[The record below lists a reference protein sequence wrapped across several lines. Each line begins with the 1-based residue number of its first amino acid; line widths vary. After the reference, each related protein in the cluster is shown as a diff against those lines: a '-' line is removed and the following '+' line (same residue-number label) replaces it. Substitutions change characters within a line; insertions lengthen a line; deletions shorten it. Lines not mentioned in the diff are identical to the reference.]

1 MFLLVIAVAGLIF
14 WLIAT
19 QEKIASLRWRVERL
33 EKRLEQQ
40 APSVKPAVNAP
51 AAPVMPA
58 SAPQA
63 APVPAPSSLAPEKAA
78 PAPAAPVLSAQ
89 PVQPA
94 SAPHAAAPQTCAAA
108 VAQAPK
114 PLPPASTQNAA
125 GNAPAATPFSPVK
138 LLSWVGGFAFLLA
151 AIFGVKYS
159 LDHGFLSP
167 TLRFIGLLLVG
178 AAAWISGLCIKK
190 EAYATTAHTL
200 TACGACVFWAAWFAG
215 YAFYHIMGMCCAFGF
230 MTLTALLAFAT
241 AVWKKTAYMGVLAQ
255 IAAFLVPLLMHKMLG
270 ELPFLLVYLG
280 IINTA
285 ALAAAYWHKW
295 KHQFILSAVLTG
307 IFMFGLGIAFS
318 SNYAYTNYASMLMAA
333 VFFFCALYA
342 AGGALLKSGSVLL
355 VAFICMAFNMLFV
368 SDNYTA
374 PWVWVVLANACF
386 VAVPFVR
393 KRDFLSNRLAWGV
406 AAVAGLWA
414 CVGLAFGLNLPNGL
428 VACIFAVAYAALT
441 AYAYTWKERE
451 EPAYSERLAWLAA
464 TAVIM
469 FSIALTQQFEK
480 AGLTTALALEGCA
493 LVWLQKWLRVPVL
506 SAFGK
511 WILTVATVRLVLN
524 PAVLEYRMPKS
535 IFNWF
540 LYIYPTCAATAFL
553 AAQGWPDKAQKIN
566 ISWLRALGGLI
577 LFALVNLEIAV
588 AYSSGSRISWNILGS
603 FAEATAYTVAWLLC
617 GGICLCV
624 ALRQKSVWLNRCGLV
639 LIGAAVCKLFL
650 YDVWQLPLGVR
661 VLILLGVSVVLIAL
675 SFMYQHFLANKKQ
688 QEK

>member
-14 WLIAT
+14 WLMAT

-40 APSVKPAVNAP
+40 APSVKPTVNAP

-58 SAPQA
+58 QS
-63 APVPAPSSLAPEKAA
+63 APSSLAPEKAA

-89 PVQPA
+89 SVPHTT
-94 SAPHAAAPQTCAAA
+94 APQAAAPQTGAAA

-114 PLPPASTQNAA
+114 PLPPAPKPNAA

-167 TLRFIGLLLVG
+167 TLRFVGLLLVG

-215 YAFYHIMGMCCAFGF
+215 YAFYHIMGMYCAFGF
-230 MTLTALLAFAT
+230 MTLTALLAFVT

-255 IAAFLVPLLMHKMLG
+255 IAAFLVPLLMHKTLG

-318 SNYAYTNYASMLMAA
+318 SNYASMLMAA

-355 VAFICMAFNMLFV
+355 VSFICMTFSMLFM
-368 SDNYTA
+368 SDDYTA
-374 PWVWVVLANACF
+374 PFVWAVLANACF

-393 KRDFLSNRLAWGV
+393 KRDFLSNRLVWGV
-406 AAVAGLWA
+406 AAVAGFWA
-414 CVGLAFGLNLPNGL
+414 FLVLAIGLSLSNGL
-428 VACIFAVAYAALT
+428 VAFIFAGVYAALA
-441 AYAYTWKERE
+441 AYAYSWEERE
-451 EPAYSERLAWLAA
+451 EPAYSERLAWLSA
-464 TAVIM
+464 TAVILL
-469 FSIALTQQFEK
+469 SIAITQQFEK

-588 AYSSGSRISWNILGS
+588 AYSSGNHISWNILGS

-661 VLILLGVSVVLIAL
+661 VLILLGVAVVLIAL
-675 SFMYQHFLANKKQ
+675 SFMYQHFWANKKQ
-688 QEK
+688 QD

>member
-40 APSVKPAVNAP
+40 APSVKPAPNAP

-58 SAPQA
+58 QPVQPASAPQ
-63 APVPAPSSLAPEKAA
+63 
-78 PAPAAPVLSAQ
+78 AAPVLSAQ

-94 SAPHAAAPQTCAAA
+94 SAPQAAAPQTCAAA
-108 VAQAPK
+108 VAQASK
-114 PLPPASTQNAA
+114 PLPPAPKPNAA

-167 TLRFIGLLLVG
+167 TLRFVGLLLVG

-215 YAFYHIMGMCCAFGF
+215 YAFYHIMGMYCAFGF

-255 IAAFLVPLLMHKMLG
+255 IAAFLVPLLMHKTLG

-318 SNYAYTNYASMLMAA
+318 SNYASMLMAA

-355 VAFICMAFNMLFV
+355 VSFICMTFSMLFM
-368 SDNYTA
+368 SDDYTA
-374 PWVWVVLANACF
+374 PFVWAVLANACF

-393 KRDFLSNRLAWGV
+393 KRDFLSNRLVWGV
-406 AAVAGLWA
+406 AAVAGFWA
-414 CVGLAFGLNLPNGL
+414 FLVLAIGLSLSNGL
-428 VACIFAVAYAALT
+428 VAFIFAGVYAALA
-441 AYAYTWKERE
+441 AYAYSWKERE
-451 EPAYSERLAWLAA
+451 EPAYSERLAWLSA
-464 TAVIM
+464 TAVILL
-469 FSIALTQQFEK
+469 SIAITQQFEK

-553 AAQGWPDKAQKIN
+553 AAQGWPDKEQKIN
-566 ISWLRALGGLI
+566 ISWLQALGGLI

-588 AYSSGSRISWNILGS
+588 AYSSGNHISWNILGS

-624 ALRQKSVWLNRCGLV
+624 ALRQKSVWLNRCGFA

-650 YDVWQLPLGVR
+650 YDVWQLPLGAR
-661 VLILLGVSVVLIAL
+661 VLILLGVAVVLIAL
-675 SFMYQHFLANKKQ
+675 SFMYQHFWANKKQ
-688 QEK
+688 QG

>member
-40 APSVKPAVNAP
+40 APSVKPAPNAP

-58 SAPQA
+58 QS
-63 APVPAPSSLAPEKAA
+63 APSSLAPEKAA

-94 SAPHAAAPQTCAAA
+94 TAPQAAPVLSAQPVQPASAPQTGAAA

-114 PLPPASTQNAA
+114 PLPSAPKPNAA
-125 GNAPAATPFSPVK
+125 GNVPAATPFSPVK

-167 TLRFIGLLLVG
+167 TLRFVGLLLVG

-215 YAFYHIMGMCCAFGF
+215 YAFYHIMGMYCAFGF

-255 IAAFLVPLLMHKMLG
+255 ITAFLVPLLMHKTLG

-318 SNYAYTNYASMLMAA
+318 SNYASMLMAA

-355 VAFICMAFNMLFV
+355 VSFICMTFSMLFM
-368 SDNYTA
+368 SDDYTA
-374 PWVWVVLANACF
+374 PFVWAVLANACF

-393 KRDFLSNRLAWGV
+393 KRDFLSNRLVWGV
-406 AAVAGLWA
+406 AAVAGFWA
-414 CVGLAFGLNLPNGL
+414 FLVLAIGLSLSNGL
-428 VACIFAVAYAALT
+428 VAFIFAGVYAALA

-451 EPAYSERLAWLAA
+451 EPAYSERLAWLSA
-464 TAVIM
+464 TAVILL
-469 FSIALTQQFEK
+469 SIAITQQFEK

-588 AYSSGSRISWNILGS
+588 AYSTGNHISWNILGS

-661 VLILLGVSVVLIAL
+661 VLILLGVAVVLIAL
-675 SFMYQHFLANKKQ
+675 SFMYQHFWANKKQ
-688 QEK
+688 QD

>member
-58 SAPQA
+58 PAMQA
-63 APVPAPSSLAPEKAA
+63 TPAPSSLAPEKAA

-94 SAPHAAAPQTCAAA
+94 SAPQTCAAA

-114 PLPPASTQNAA
+114 PLPPAPTQNAA

-167 TLRFIGLLLVG
+167 TLRFVGLLLVG

-215 YAFYHIMGMCCAFGF
+215 YAFYHIMGMYCAFGF

-255 IAAFLVPLLMHKMLG
+255 IAAFLVPLLMHKTLG

-318 SNYAYTNYASMLMAA
+318 SNYASMLMAA

-355 VAFICMAFNMLFV
+355 VSFICMTFSMLFM
-368 SDNYTA
+368 SDDYTA
-374 PWVWVVLANACF
+374 PFVWAVLANACF

-393 KRDFLSNRLAWGV
+393 KRDFLSNRLVWGV
-406 AAVAGLWA
+406 AAVAGFWA
-414 CVGLAFGLNLPNGL
+414 FLVLAIGLSLSNGL
-428 VACIFAVAYAALT
+428 VAFIFAGVYAALA
-441 AYAYTWKERE
+441 AYAYSWEERE
-451 EPAYSERLAWLAA
+451 EPAYSERLAWLSA
-464 TAVIM
+464 TAVILL
-469 FSIALTQQFEK
+469 SIAITQQFEK

-588 AYSSGSRISWNILGS
+588 AYSSGNHISWNILGS

-661 VLILLGVSVVLIAL
+661 VLILLGVAVVLIAL
-675 SFMYQHFLANKKQ
+675 SFMYQHFWANKKQ
-688 QEK
+688 QD

>member
-1 MFLLVIAVAGLIF
+1 MFLLVIAVVGLIF
-14 WLIAT
+14 WLIST

-33 EKRLEQQ
+33 EKRLEQH
-40 APSVKPAVNAP
+40 APSVKLALN
-51 AAPVMPA
+51 
-58 SAPQA
+58 
-63 APVPAPSSLAPEKAA
+63 APEKAA
-78 PAPAAPVLSAQ
+78 PAPAPVMPAQSVPHATAPQAAAPVI
-89 PVQPA
+89 
-94 SAPHAAAPQTCAAA
+94 AAPQTCAAA
-108 VAQAPK
+108 VAQSPQPALK
-114 PLPPASTQNAA
+114 PNAA
-125 GNAPAATPFSPVK
+125 EEVAPAATPFSPVK

-167 TLRFIGLLLVG
+167 TLRFVGLLLVG

-215 YAFYHIMGMCCAFGF
+215 YAFYHLMGMYCAFSF

-255 IAAFLVPLLMHKMLG
+255 IAAFLVPLLMHKTLG

-285 ALAAAYWHKW
+285 ALASAYWHKW

-307 IFMFGLGIAFS
+307 IFLLGLGIAS
-318 SNYAYTNYASMLMAA
+318 SPSQSSMLMAA
-333 VFFFCALYA
+333 VFFFCVLYA
-342 AGGALLKSGSVLL
+342 LGGALLKSGSVLL
-355 VAFICMAFNMLFV
+355 VSFICMAFNMLFV
-368 SDNYTA
+368 SDDYTA

-393 KRDFLSNRLAWGV
+393 KRDFLSSRLVWGV

-414 CVGLAFGLNLPNGL
+414 CAVLTVGLNLPNGL
-428 VACIFAVAYAALT
+428 IAFIFALVYAALT
-441 AYAYTWKERE
+441 AYAYHWEERE
-451 EPAYSERLAWLAA
+451 EPAYSERLAWLACA
-464 TAVIM
+464 TVIM
-469 FSIALTQQFEK
+469 LSTAITKQFEQ

-493 LVWLQKWLRVPVL
+493 LVWLEKWLRVPVL

-511 WILTVATVRLVLN
+511 WILTVATVRLVFN
-524 PAVLEYRMPKS
+524 PAVLEYSMPKS

-540 LYIYPTCAATAFL
+540 LYIYPTCAATALL
-553 AAQGWPDKAQKIN
+553 AAQGWPDKEQKIN
-566 ISWLRALGGLI
+566 ISWLQALGGLI

-588 AYSSGSRISWNILGS
+588 AYSTGNHISWNILGS
-603 FAEATAYTVAWLLC
+603 FAEATAYTMAWLLC

-624 ALRQKSVWLNRCGLV
+624 ALPQKSVWLNRCGLV

-661 VLILLGVSVVLIAL
+661 VLILLGVAVVLIAL
-675 SFMYQHFLANKKQ
+675 SFMYQHFWANKKQ
-688 QEK
+688 QG

>member
-1 MFLLVIAVAGLIF
+1 MFLLVIAIGGLIF

-33 EKRLEQQ
+33 EKRLEQH
-40 APSVKPAVNAP
+40 APSVKPALN
-51 AAPVMPA
+51 
-58 SAPQA
+58 
-63 APVPAPSSLAPEKAA
+63 APEKAA
-78 PAPAAPVLSAQ
+78 PAPSLLAPEKIAPAPAPVIAAQSVPHATAPQAAAPVI
-89 PVQPA
+89 
-94 SAPHAAAPQTCAAA
+94 AAPQTCAAA
-108 VAQAPK
+108 VAQAPQPALK
-114 PLPPASTQNAA
+114 PNAA
-125 GNAPAATPFSPVK
+125 EGAPAATPFSPVK

-167 TLRFIGLLLVG
+167 TLRFVGLLLVG

-215 YAFYHIMGMCCAFGF
+215 YAFYHLMGMYCAFSF

-255 IAAFLVPLLMHKMLG
+255 IAAFLVPLLMHKTLG

-285 ALAAAYWHKW
+285 ALASAYWHKW

-333 VFFFCALYA
+333 VCFFCVLYA

-355 VAFICMAFNMLFV
+355 VSFICMAFNMLFV
-368 SDNYTA
+368 SDDYTA

-393 KRDFLSNRLAWGV
+393 KRDFLRSRLVWGI

-414 CVGLAFGLNLPNGL
+414 CAVLTVGLNLPNGL
-428 VACIFAVAYAALT
+428 IAFIFAVAYAALT
-441 AYAYTWKERE
+441 AYAYHWKERE
-451 EPAYSERLAWLAA
+451 EPAYSERLAWLACA
-464 TAVIM
+464 TVIM
-469 FSIALTQQFEK
+469 LSTAITKQFEQ
-480 AGLTTALALEGCA
+480 AGLTTALALEGCV
-493 LVWLQKWLRVPVL
+493 LVWLEKWLRVPVL

-511 WILTVATVRLVLN
+511 WILTVATVRLVFN
-524 PAVLEYRMPKS
+524 PAVLEYSMPKS

-553 AAQGWPDKAQKIN
+553 AAQGWPDKEQKIN
-566 ISWLRALGGLI
+566 ISWLQALGGLI

-588 AYSSGSRISWNILGS
+588 AYSTGNHISWNILGS
-603 FAEATAYTVAWLLC
+603 FAEATAYTMAWLLC

-661 VLILLGVSVVLIAL
+661 VLILLGVAVVLIAL
-675 SFMYQHFLANKKQ
+675 SFMYQHFWANKKQ
-688 QEK
+688 QG

>member
-14 WLIAT
+14 WLMAT

-40 APSVKPAVNAP
+40 APSVKPAPNAP

-58 SAPQA
+58 QS
-63 APVPAPSSLAPEKAA
+63 APSSLAPEKAA

-94 SAPHAAAPQTCAAA
+94 SAPQTCAAA

-114 PLPPASTQNAA
+114 PLPPAPKPNAA

-167 TLRFIGLLLVG
+167 TLRFVGLLLVG

-215 YAFYHIMGMCCAFGF
+215 YAFYHIMGMYCAFGF
-230 MTLTALLAFAT
+230 MTLTALLAFVT

-255 IAAFLVPLLMHKMLG
+255 IAAFLVPLLMHKTLG

-318 SNYAYTNYASMLMAA
+318 SNYASMLMAA

-355 VAFICMAFNMLFV
+355 VSFICMTFSMLFM
-368 SDNYTA
+368 SDDYTA
-374 PWVWVVLANACF
+374 PFVWAVLANACF

-393 KRDFLSNRLAWGV
+393 KRDFLSNRLVWGV
-406 AAVAGLWA
+406 AAVAGFWA
-414 CVGLAFGLNLPNGL
+414 FLVLAIGLSLSNGL
-428 VACIFAVAYAALT
+428 VAFIFAGVYAALA
-441 AYAYTWKERE
+441 AYAYSWEERE
-451 EPAYSERLAWLAA
+451 EPAYSERLAWLSA
-464 TAVIM
+464 TAVILL
-469 FSIALTQQFEK
+469 SIAITQQFEK

-588 AYSSGSRISWNILGS
+588 AYSTGNHISWNILGS

-661 VLILLGVSVVLIAL
+661 VLILLGVAVVLIAL
-675 SFMYQHFLANKKQ
+675 SFMYQHFWANKKQ
-688 QEK
+688 QG

>member
-58 SAPQA
+58 PAMQA
-63 APVPAPSSLAPEKAA
+63 TPAPSSLAPEKAA

-94 SAPHAAAPQTCAAA
+94 SAPQTCAAA

-114 PLPPASTQNAA
+114 PLPPAPTQNAA

-167 TLRFIGLLLVG
+167 TLRFVGLLLVG

-215 YAFYHIMGMCCAFGF
+215 YAFYHIMGMYCAFGF

-255 IAAFLVPLLMHKMLG
+255 IAAFLVPLLMHKTLG

-318 SNYAYTNYASMLMAA
+318 SNYASMLMAA

-355 VAFICMAFNMLFV
+355 VSFICMTFSMLFM
-368 SDNYTA
+368 SDDYTA
-374 PWVWVVLANACF
+374 PFVWAVLANACF

-393 KRDFLSNRLAWGV
+393 KRDFLSNRLVWGV
-406 AAVAGLWA
+406 AAVAGFWA
-414 CVGLAFGLNLPNGL
+414 FLVLAIGLSLSNGL
-428 VACIFAVAYAALT
+428 VAFIFAGVYAALA
-441 AYAYTWKERE
+441 AYAYSWEERE
-451 EPAYSERLAWLAA
+451 EPAYSERLAWLSA
-464 TAVIM
+464 TAVILL
-469 FSIALTQQFEK
+469 SIAITQQFEK

-588 AYSSGSRISWNILGS
+588 AYSSGNHISWNILGS

-617 GGICLCV
+617 GGIRLCV

-661 VLILLGVSVVLIAL
+661 VLILLGVAVVLIAL
-675 SFMYQHFLANKKQ
+675 SFMYQHFWANKKQ
-688 QEK
+688 QD

>member
-14 WLIAT
+14 WLMAT

-40 APSVKPAVNAP
+40 APSVKPTVNAP

-58 SAPQA
+58 QS
-63 APVPAPSSLAPEKAA
+63 APSSLAPEKAA

-94 SAPHAAAPQTCAAA
+94 SAPQAAPVIAAPQTCAAA

-114 PLPPASTQNAA
+114 PLPPAPKPNAA
-125 GNAPAATPFSPVK
+125 GNAPVATPFSPVK

-167 TLRFIGLLLVG
+167 TLRFVGLLLVG

-215 YAFYHIMGMCCAFGF
+215 YAFYHIMGMYCAFGF
-230 MTLTALLAFAT
+230 MTLTALLAFVT

-255 IAAFLVPLLMHKMLG
+255 IAAFLVPLLMHKTLG

-318 SNYAYTNYASMLMAA
+318 SNYASMLMAA

-355 VAFICMAFNMLFV
+355 VSFICMTFSMLFM
-368 SDNYTA
+368 SDDYTA
-374 PWVWVVLANACF
+374 PFVWAVLANACF

-393 KRDFLSNRLAWGV
+393 KRDFLSNRLVWGV
-406 AAVAGLWA
+406 AAVAGFWA
-414 CVGLAFGLNLPNGL
+414 FLVLAIGLSLSNGL
-428 VACIFAVAYAALT
+428 VAFIFAGVYAVLA
-441 AYAYTWKERE
+441 AYAYSWEERE
-451 EPAYSERLAWLAA
+451 EPAYSERLAWLSA
-464 TAVIM
+464 TAVILL
-469 FSIALTQQFEK
+469 SIAITQQFEK

-588 AYSSGSRISWNILGS
+588 AYSTGNHISWNILGS

-675 SFMYQHFLANKKQ
+675 SFMYQHFWANKKQ
-688 QEK
+688 QG

>member
-40 APSVKPAVNAP
+40 APSVKPAPN
-51 AAPVMPA
+51 
-58 SAPQA
+58 
-63 APVPAPSSLAPEKAA
+63 
-78 PAPAAPVLSAQ
+78 APAAPVLSAQ

-94 SAPHAAAPQTCAAA
+94 TAPQAAAPQTCAAA

-114 PLPPASTQNAA
+114 PLPPAPTQNAA

-167 TLRFIGLLLVG
+167 TLRFVGLLLVG

-215 YAFYHIMGMCCAFGF
+215 YAFYHIMGMYCAFGF
-230 MTLTALLAFAT
+230 MTLTALLAFVT

-255 IAAFLVPLLMHKMLG
+255 IAAFLVPLLMHKTLG

-295 KHQFILSAVLTG
+295 KHQVILSAVLTG
-307 IFMFGLGIAFS
+307 IFMFGLGIASS

-355 VAFICMAFNMLFV
+355 VSFICMTFSMLFM
-368 SDNYTA
+368 SDDYKA
-374 PWVWVVLANACF
+374 PFVWAVLANACF

-393 KRDFLSNRLAWGV
+393 KRDFLSNRLVWGV
-406 AAVAGLWA
+406 AAVAGFWA
-414 CVGLAFGLNLPNGL
+414 FLVLAIGLSLSNGL
-428 VACIFAVAYAALT
+428 VAFIFAGVYAALA

-451 EPAYSERLAWLAA
+451 EPAYSERLAWLSA
-464 TAVIM
+464 TAVIL

-524 PAVLEYRMPKS
+524 PAVLEYSMPKS

-588 AYSSGSRISWNILGS
+588 AYSSGTHISWNILGS

-650 YDVWQLPLGVR
+650 YDVWQLPLGAR
-661 VLILLGVSVVLIAL
+661 VLILLGVAVVLIAL
-675 SFMYQHFLANKKQ
+675 SFMYQHFWANKKQ
-688 QEK
+688 QAK

>member
-14 WLIAT
+14 WLMAT

-40 APSVKPAVNAP
+40 APSVKPTVNAP

-58 SAPQA
+58 
-63 APVPAPSSLAPEKAA
+63 PAMQAA

-89 PVQPA
+89 SVQPA
-94 SAPHAAAPQTCAAA
+94 TAPQAAPVIAAPQTCAAG

-114 PLPPASTQNAA
+114 PLPPAPKPNAA

-167 TLRFIGLLLVG
+167 TLRFVGLLLVG

-215 YAFYHIMGMCCAFGF
+215 YAFYHIMGMYCAFGF
-230 MTLTALLAFAT
+230 MTLTALLAFVT

-255 IAAFLVPLLMHKMLG
+255 IAAFLVPLLMHKTLG

-318 SNYAYTNYASMLMAA
+318 SNYASMLMAA

-355 VAFICMAFNMLFV
+355 VSFICMTFSMLFM
-368 SDNYTA
+368 SDDYTA
-374 PWVWVVLANACF
+374 PFVWAVLANACF

-393 KRDFLSNRLAWGV
+393 KRDFLSNRLVWGV
-406 AAVAGLWA
+406 AAVAGFWA
-414 CVGLAFGLNLPNGL
+414 FLVLAIGLSLSNGL
-428 VACIFAVAYAALT
+428 VAFIFAGVYAALA
-441 AYAYTWKERE
+441 AYAYSWEERE
-451 EPAYSERLAWLAA
+451 EPAYSERLAWLSA
-464 TAVIM
+464 TAVILL
-469 FSIALTQQFEK
+469 SIAITQQFEK

-588 AYSSGSRISWNILGS
+588 AYSSGNHISWNILGS

-661 VLILLGVSVVLIAL
+661 VLILLGVAVVLIAL
-675 SFMYQHFLANKKQ
+675 SFMYQHFWANKKQ
-688 QEK
+688 QD

>member
-1 MFLLVIAVAGLIF
+1 MFLLVIAVVGLIF

-33 EKRLEQQ
+33 EKRLEQH
-40 APSVKPAVNAP
+40 APSVKPIVNAP

-58 SAPQA
+58 QS
-63 APVPAPSSLAPEKAA
+63 APSSLAPEKIA
-78 PAPAAPVLSAQ
+78 PAPAPVMPAQSVPHATAPQAAAPVI
-89 PVQPA
+89 
-94 SAPHAAAPQTCAAA
+94 AAPQTCAAA
-108 VAQAPK
+108 VAQSPQ
-114 PLPPASTQNAA
+114 PASKPNAA

-167 TLRFIGLLLVG
+167 TLRFVGLLLVG

-215 YAFYHIMGMCCAFGF
+215 YAFYHLMGMYCAFSF

-255 IAAFLVPLLMHKMLG
+255 IAAFLVPLLMHKTLG

-285 ALAAAYWHKW
+285 ALAAAYRHKW

-307 IFMFGLGIAFS
+307 IFMLGLGIAS
-318 SNYAYTNYASMLMAA
+318 SPSQFSMLMAA
-333 VFFFCALYA
+333 VCFFCVLYA
-342 AGGALLKSGSVLL
+342 LGGALLKSGSVLL
-355 VAFICMAFNMLFV
+355 VSFICMAFNMLFV
-368 SDNYTA
+368 SDDYTA

-393 KRDFLSNRLAWGV
+393 KRDFLSSRLVWGI

-414 CVGLAFGLNLPNGL
+414 CAVLTVGLNLPNGL
-428 VACIFAVAYAALT
+428 VAFIFAVAYAALT
-441 AYAYTWKERE
+441 AYAYHWKERE
-451 EPAYSERLAWLAA
+451 EPAYSERLAWLACA
-464 TAVIM
+464 TVIM
-469 FSIALTQQFEK
+469 LSTAITKQFEQ

-511 WILTVATVRLVLN
+511 WILTVATVRLVFN
-524 PAVLEYRMPKS
+524 PAVLEYSMPKS

-540 LYIYPTCAATAFL
+540 LYIYPTCAATALL
-553 AAQGWPDKAQKIN
+553 AAQGWPDKEQKIN
-566 ISWLRALGGLI
+566 ISWLQALGGLI

-588 AYSSGSRISWNILGS
+588 AYSTGNHISWNILGS

-661 VLILLGVSVVLIAL
+661 VLILLGVAVVLIAL
-675 SFMYQHFLANKKQ
+675 SFMYQHFWADKKQ
-688 QEK
+688 QG

>member
-58 SAPQA
+58 
-63 APVPAPSSLAPEKAA
+63 PAMQAA

-94 SAPHAAAPQTCAAA
+94 SAPQAAAPQTCAAA

-167 TLRFIGLLLVG
+167 TLRFVGLLLVG

-215 YAFYHIMGMCCAFGF
+215 YAFYHIMGMYCAFGF

-255 IAAFLVPLLMHKMLG
+255 IAAFLVPLLMHKTLG

-285 ALAAAYWHKW
+285 ALSAAYWHKW
-295 KHQFILSAVLTG
+295 KHQVILSAVLTG
-307 IFMFGLGIAFS
+307 IFMFGLGIAS
-318 SNYAYTNYASMLMAA
+318 SPSQSSVFMAA

-342 AGGALLKSGSVLL
+342 VGGALLKSGSVLL
-355 VAFICMAFNMLFV
+355 VAFICIAFNMLFV
-368 SDNYTA
+368 SENYTA
-374 PWVWVVLANACF
+374 PWVWLVLANA
-386 VAVPFVR
+386 
-393 KRDFLSNRLAWGV
+393 
-406 AAVAGLWA
+406 
-414 CVGLAFGLNLPNGL
+414 
-428 VACIFAVAYAALT
+428 
-441 AYAYTWKERE
+441 
-451 EPAYSERLAWLAA
+451 
-464 TAVIM
+464 
-469 FSIALTQQFEK
+469 
-480 AGLTTALALEGCA
+480 
-493 LVWLQKWLRVPVL
+493 
-506 SAFGK
+506 
-511 WILTVATVRLVLN
+511 
-524 PAVLEYRMPKS
+524 
-535 IFNWF
+535 
-540 LYIYPTCAATAFL
+540 
-553 AAQGWPDKAQKIN
+553 
-566 ISWLRALGGLI
+566 
-577 LFALVNLEIAV
+577 
-588 AYSSGSRISWNILGS
+588 
-603 FAEATAYTVAWLLC
+603 
-617 GGICLCV
+617 
-624 ALRQKSVWLNRCGLV
+624 
-639 LIGAAVCKLFL
+639 
-650 YDVWQLPLGVR
+650 
-661 VLILLGVSVVLIAL
+661 
-675 SFMYQHFLANKKQ
+675 
-688 QEK
+688 

>member
-58 SAPQA
+58 PAIQA
-63 APVPAPSSLAPEKAA
+63 APAPAPSSLAPEKAA

-94 SAPHAAAPQTCAAA
+94 SAPQTCAAA

-114 PLPPASTQNAA
+114 PLPPASKPNAA

-167 TLRFIGLLLVG
+167 TLRFVGLLLVG

-215 YAFYHIMGMCCAFGF
+215 YAFYHIMGMYCAFGF

-255 IAAFLVPLLMHKMLG
+255 IAAFLVPLLMHKTLG

-307 IFMFGLGIAFS
+307 IFMFGLGIAPS
-318 SNYAYTNYASMLMAA
+318 SSQSSVFMAA

-355 VAFICMAFNMLFV
+355 VSFICMTFSMLFM
-368 SDNYTA
+368 SDDYKA
-374 PWVWVVLANACF
+374 PFVWAVLANACF

-393 KRDFLSNRLAWGV
+393 KRDFLSNRLVWGV
-406 AAVAGLWA
+406 AAVAGFWA
-414 CVGLAFGLNLPNGL
+414 FLVLAIGLSLSNGL
-428 VACIFAVAYAALT
+428 VAFIFAGVYAALA
-441 AYAYTWKERE
+441 AYAYSWEERE
-451 EPAYSERLAWLAA
+451 EPAYSERLAWLSA
-464 TAVIM
+464 TAVILL
-469 FSIALTQQFEK
+469 SIAITQQFEK

-553 AAQGWPDKAQKIN
+553 AAQGWPDKEQKIN
-566 ISWLRALGGLI
+566 ISWLQALGGLI

-588 AYSSGSRISWNILGS
+588 AYSTGNHISWNILGS

-661 VLILLGVSVVLIAL
+661 VLILLGVAVVLIAL
-675 SFMYQHFLANKKQ
+675 SFMYQHFWANKKQ
-688 QEK
+688 QD

>member
-40 APSVKPAVNAP
+40 APSVKPAPNAP

-58 SAPQA
+58 QS
-63 APVPAPSSLAPEKAA
+63 APSSLAPEKAA

-89 PVQPA
+89 PVQPV
-94 SAPHAAAPQTCAAA
+94 SAPQAAASVIAAPQTCAAA

-114 PLPPASTQNAA
+114 PLPPAPKPNAA

-167 TLRFIGLLLVG
+167 TLRFVGLLLVG

-215 YAFYHIMGMCCAFGF
+215 YAFYHIMGMYCAFGF

-255 IAAFLVPLLMHKMLG
+255 IAAFLVPLLMHKTLG

-318 SNYAYTNYASMLMAA
+318 SNYASMLMAA

-355 VAFICMAFNMLFV
+355 VSFICMTFSMLFM
-368 SDNYTA
+368 SDDYTA
-374 PWVWVVLANACF
+374 PFVWAVLANACF

-393 KRDFLSNRLAWGV
+393 KRDFLSNRLVWGV
-406 AAVAGLWA
+406 AAVAGFWA
-414 CVGLAFGLNLPNGL
+414 FLVLAIGLSLSNGL
-428 VACIFAVAYAALT
+428 VAFIFAGVYAALA
-441 AYAYTWKERE
+441 AYAHTWEERE
-451 EPAYSERLAWLAA
+451 EPAYSERLAWLSA
-464 TAVIM
+464 TAVILL
-469 FSIALTQQFEK
+469 SIAITQQFEK

-588 AYSSGSRISWNILGS
+588 AYSTGNHISWNILGS

-661 VLILLGVSVVLIAL
+661 VLILLGVAVVLIAL
-675 SFMYQHFLANKKQ
+675 SFMYQHFWANKKQ
-688 QEK
+688 QD

>member
-1 MFLLVIAVAGLIF
+1 MFLLVIAVAVLIF

-40 APSVKPAVNAP
+40 VPSVNTAPNAP
-51 AAPVMPA
+51 AAPVIPA
-58 SAPQA
+58 SAMQA
-63 APVPAPSSLAPEKAA
+63 APAPAPSSLAPEKAA

-94 SAPHAAAPQTCAAA
+94 SAPQAAAPVIAAPQTCAAA

-114 PLPPASTQNAA
+114 PLPPAPIQNAD

-167 TLRFIGLLLVG
+167 TLRFVGLLLVG

-215 YAFYHIMGMCCAFGF
+215 YAFYHIMGMYCAFGF

-255 IAAFLVPLLMHKMLG
+255 IAAFLTPLLMHKTLG

-285 ALAAAYWHKW
+285 VLASAYWHKW

-318 SNYAYTNYASMLMAA
+318 SNYASMLMAA

-355 VAFICMAFNMLFV
+355 VSFICMTFSMLFM

-374 PWVWVVLANACF
+374 PFVWAVLANACF

-393 KRDFLSNRLAWGV
+393 KQDFLSNRLVWGV
-406 AAVAGLWA
+406 AAVAGFWA
-414 CVGLAFGLNLPNGL
+414 FLVLTIGLSLSNGL
-428 VACIFAVAYAALT
+428 VAFIFAVVYAALA
-441 AYAYTWKERE
+441 AYAYHWKERE
-451 EPAYSERLAWLAA
+451 EPAYSERLAWLSS
-464 TAVIM
+464 TAVILL
-469 FSIALTQQFEK
+469 SVAITQQFEK

-524 PAVLEYRMPKS
+524 PAVLEYRMPKN

-553 AAQGWPDKAQKIN
+553 AAQGWPDKEQKTN

-624 ALRQKSVWLNRCGLV
+624 ALRQKSVWLNRCGLA

-650 YDVWQLPLGVR
+650 YDVWKLPLGVR

-675 SFMYQHFLANKKQ
+675 SFMYQHFWANKKQ
-688 QEK
+688 QR

>member
-58 SAPQA
+58 PAMQA
-63 APVPAPSSLAPEKAA
+63 APA

-94 SAPHAAAPQTCAAA
+94 TAPQAAASVIAAPQTGAAA

-114 PLPPASTQNAA
+114 PLPPAPKPNAA

-167 TLRFIGLLLVG
+167 TLRFVGLLLVG

-215 YAFYHIMGMCCAFGF
+215 YAFYHIMGMYCAFGF

-255 IAAFLVPLLMHKMLG
+255 IAAFLVPLLMHKTLG

-355 VAFICMAFNMLFV
+355 VSFICMTFSMLFM
-368 SDNYTA
+368 SDDYTA
-374 PWVWVVLANACF
+374 PFVWAVLANACF

-393 KRDFLSNRLAWGV
+393 KRDFLSNRLVWGV
-406 AAVAGLWA
+406 AAVAGFWA
-414 CVGLAFGLNLPNGL
+414 FLVLAIGLSLSNGL
-428 VACIFAVAYAALT
+428 VAFIFAGVYAALA
-441 AYAYTWKERE
+441 AYAYTWEERE
-451 EPAYSERLAWLAA
+451 APAYSERLAWLSA
-464 TAVIM
+464 TAVILL
-469 FSIALTQQFEK
+469 SIAITQQFEK

-524 PAVLEYRMPKS
+524 PAVLEYSMPKS

-624 ALRQKSVWLNRCGLV
+624 ALRQKSVWLNRCGFA

-650 YDVWQLPLGVR
+650 YDVWQLPLGAR
-661 VLILLGVSVVLIAL
+661 VLILLGVAVVLIAL

>member
-1 MFLLVIAVAGLIF
+1 MFLLVIAVVGLIF

-33 EKRLEQQ
+33 EKRLEQH
-40 APSVKPAVNAP
+40 APSVKPALN
-51 AAPVMPA
+51 
-58 SAPQA
+58 
-63 APVPAPSSLAPEKAA
+63 APEKAA
-78 PAPAAPVLSAQ
+78 PAPSLLAPEKIAPAPAPVMPAQ
-89 PVQPA
+89 SV
-94 SAPHAAAPQTCAAA
+94 PHATAPQAVAPVIAAPQTCAAA

-114 PLPPASTQNAA
+114 PLPSAPKPNAA
-125 GNAPAATPFSPVK
+125 EGAPAATPFSPVK

-167 TLRFIGLLLVG
+167 TLRFVGLLLVG

-215 YAFYHIMGMCCAFGF
+215 YAFYHLMGMYCAFGF

-255 IAAFLVPLLMHKMLG
+255 IAAFLVPLLMHKTLG

-285 ALAAAYWHKW
+285 ALASAYWHKW

-333 VFFFCALYA
+333 VCFFCVLYA
-342 AGGALLKSGSVLL
+342 LGGALLKSGSVLL
-355 VAFICMAFNMLFV
+355 VSFICMAFNMLFV
-368 SDNYTA
+368 SDDYTA

-393 KRDFLSNRLAWGV
+393 KRDFLSNRLVWGI

-414 CVGLAFGLNLPNGL
+414 CAVLTVGLNLPNGL
-428 VACIFAVAYAALT
+428 IAFIFALVYAALT
-441 AYAYTWKERE
+441 AYAYHWEERE
-451 EPAYSERLAWLAA
+451 EPAYSERLAWLACA
-464 TAVIM
+464 TVIM
-469 FSIALTQQFEK
+469 LSTAITKQFEQ
-480 AGLTTALALEGCA
+480 AGLTTALALEGCV
-493 LVWLQKWLRVPVL
+493 LVWLEKWLRVPVL

-511 WILTVATVRLVLN
+511 WILTVATVRLVFN
-524 PAVLEYRMPKS
+524 PAVLEYSMPKS

-553 AAQGWPDKAQKIN
+553 AAQGWPDKEQKIN
-566 ISWLRALGGLI
+566 ISWLQALGGLI

-588 AYSSGSRISWNILGS
+588 AYSTGNHISWNILGS
-603 FAEATAYTVAWLLC
+603 FAEATAYTMAWLLC

-661 VLILLGVSVVLIAL
+661 VLILLGVAVVLIAL
-675 SFMYQHFLANKKQ
+675 SFMYQHFWANKKQ
-688 QEK
+688 QG

>member
-1 MFLLVIAVAGLIF
+1 MFLLVIAVVGLIF

-33 EKRLEQQ
+33 EKRLEQH
-40 APSVKPAVNAP
+40 APSVKPALN
-51 AAPVMPA
+51 
-58 SAPQA
+58 
-63 APVPAPSSLAPEKAA
+63 APEKAA
-78 PAPAAPVLSAQ
+78 PAPSPVMPAQSVPHATAPQAAAPVI
-89 PVQPA
+89 
-94 SAPHAAAPQTCAAA
+94 AAPQTCAAA
-108 VAQAPK
+108 VAQVPQPAPK
-114 PLPPASTQNAA
+114 PNAA
-125 GNAPAATPFSPVK
+125 EGAPAETPFSPVK

-167 TLRFIGLLLVG
+167 TLRFVGLLLVG

-215 YAFYHIMGMCCAFGF
+215 YAFYHLMGMYCAFSF

-255 IAAFLVPLLMHKMLG
+255 IAAFLVPLLMHKTLG

-333 VFFFCALYA
+333 VCFFCVLYA
-342 AGGALLKSGSVLL
+342 LGGALLKSGSVLL
-355 VAFICMAFNMLFV
+355 VSFICMAFNMLFV
-368 SDNYTA
+368 SDDYTA

-393 KRDFLSNRLAWGV
+393 KRDFLSSRLVWGI

-414 CVGLAFGLNLPNGL
+414 CAVLTVGLNLPNGL
-428 VACIFAVAYAALT
+428 IAFIFALVYAALT
-441 AYAYTWKERE
+441 AYAYRWEERE
-451 EPAYSERLAWLAA
+451 EPAYSERLAWLACA
-464 TAVIM
+464 TVIM
-469 FSIALTQQFEK
+469 LSTAITKQFEQ

-493 LVWLQKWLRVPVL
+493 LVWLEKWLRVPVL

-511 WILTVATVRLVLN
+511 WILTVATVRLVFN
-524 PAVLEYRMPKS
+524 PAVLEYSMPKS

-553 AAQGWPDKAQKIN
+553 AAQGWPDKEQKIN
-566 ISWLRALGGLI
+566 ISWLQALGGLI

-588 AYSSGSRISWNILGS
+588 AYSSGNHISWNILGS

-661 VLILLGVSVVLIAL
+661 VLILLGVAVVLIAL
-675 SFMYQHFLANKKQ
+675 SFMYQHFWANKKQ
-688 QEK
+688 QG

>member
-14 WLIAT
+14 WLMAT

-40 APSVKPAVNAP
+40 APSVKPAPNAP

-58 SAPQA
+58 
-63 APVPAPSSLAPEKAA
+63 PAMQAA

-94 SAPHAAAPQTCAAA
+94 TAPQAAPVIAAPQTCAAA

-114 PLPPASTQNAA
+114 PLPPAPKPNAA

-167 TLRFIGLLLVG
+167 TLRFVGLLLVG

-215 YAFYHIMGMCCAFGF
+215 YAFYHIMGMYCAFGF
-230 MTLTALLAFAT
+230 MTLTALLAFVT

-255 IAAFLVPLLMHKMLG
+255 IAAFLVPLLMHKTLG

-307 IFMFGLGIAFS
+307 IFMFGLGIAPS
-318 SNYAYTNYASMLMAA
+318 SSQSSVFMAA

-355 VAFICMAFNMLFV
+355 VSFICMTFSMLFM
-368 SDNYTA
+368 SDDYTA
-374 PWVWVVLANACF
+374 PFVWAVLANACF

-393 KRDFLSNRLAWGV
+393 KRDFLSNRLVWGV
-406 AAVAGLWA
+406 AAVAGFWA
-414 CVGLAFGLNLPNGL
+414 FLVLAIGLSLSNGL
-428 VACIFAVAYAALT
+428 VAFIFAGVYAALA

-451 EPAYSERLAWLAA
+451 EPAYSERLAWLSA
-464 TAVIM
+464 TAVILL
-469 FSIALTQQFEK
+469 SIAITQQFEK

-588 AYSSGSRISWNILGS
+588 AYSTGNHISWNILGS

-661 VLILLGVSVVLIAL
+661 VLILLGVAVVLISL
-675 SFMYQHFLANKKQ
+675 SFMYQHFWANKKQ
-688 QEK
+688 QD

>member
-1 MFLLVIAVAGLIF
+1 MFLLVIAVVGLIF

-33 EKRLEQQ
+33 EKRLEQH
-40 APSVKPAVNAP
+40 APSVKPALN
-51 AAPVMPA
+51 
-58 SAPQA
+58 
-63 APVPAPSSLAPEKAA
+63 APEKAA
-78 PAPAAPVLSAQ
+78 PAPSLLAPEKIAPAPAPVMPAQSVPHATAPQAAAPVI
-89 PVQPA
+89 
-94 SAPHAAAPQTCAAA
+94 AAPQTCAAA
-108 VAQAPK
+108 VAQAPQPALK
-114 PLPPASTQNAA
+114 PNAA
-125 GNAPAATPFSPVK
+125 EEVAPAATPFSPVK

-167 TLRFIGLLLVG
+167 TLRFVGLLLVG

-215 YAFYHIMGMCCAFGF
+215 YAFYHLMGMYCAFGF

-255 IAAFLVPLLMHKMLG
+255 IAAFLVPLLMHKTLG

-285 ALAAAYWHKW
+285 ALASAYWHKW

-307 IFMFGLGIAFS
+307 IFLLGLGIAFS

-355 VAFICMAFNMLFV
+355 VSFICMAFNMLFV
-368 SDNYTA
+368 SDDYTA

-393 KRDFLSNRLAWGV
+393 KRDFLSSRLVWGI

-414 CVGLAFGLNLPNGL
+414 CAVLTVGLNLPNGL
-428 VACIFAVAYAALT
+428 ISFIFALVYAALT
-441 AYAYTWKERE
+441 AYAYHWKERE
-451 EPAYSERLAWLAA
+451 EPAYSERLAWLACA
-464 TAVIM
+464 TVIM
-469 FSIALTQQFEK
+469 LSTAITKQFEQ
-480 AGLTTALALEGCA
+480 AGLTTALALEGCV
-493 LVWLQKWLRVPVL
+493 LVWLEKWLRVPVL

-511 WILTVATVRLVLN
+511 WILTVATVRLVFN
-524 PAVLEYRMPKS
+524 PAVLEYSMPKS

-553 AAQGWPDKAQKIN
+553 AAQGWPDKEQKIN
-566 ISWLRALGGLI
+566 ISWLQALGGLI

-588 AYSSGSRISWNILGS
+588 AYSTGNHISWNILGS
-603 FAEATAYTVAWLLC
+603 FAEATAYTMAWLLC

-661 VLILLGVSVVLIAL
+661 VLILLGVAVVLIAL
-675 SFMYQHFLANKKQ
+675 SFMYQHFWANKKQ
-688 QEK
+688 QG

>member
-14 WLIAT
+14 WLMAT

-40 APSVKPAVNAP
+40 APSVKPAPNAP

-58 SAPQA
+58 
-63 APVPAPSSLAPEKAA
+63 PAMQAA

-94 SAPHAAAPQTCAAA
+94 TAPQAAPVIAAPQTCAAA

-114 PLPPASTQNAA
+114 PLPPAPKPNAA
-125 GNAPAATPFSPVK
+125 GNVPAATPFSPVK

-167 TLRFIGLLLVG
+167 TLRFVGLLLVG

-215 YAFYHIMGMCCAFGF
+215 YAFYHIMGMYCAFGF
-230 MTLTALLAFAT
+230 MTLTALLAFVT

-255 IAAFLVPLLMHKMLG
+255 IAAFLVPLLMHKTLG

-318 SNYAYTNYASMLMAA
+318 SNYASMLMAA

-355 VAFICMAFNMLFV
+355 VSFICMTFSMLFM
-368 SDNYTA
+368 SDDYTA
-374 PWVWVVLANACF
+374 PFVWAVLANACF

-393 KRDFLSNRLAWGV
+393 KRDFLSNRLVWGV
-406 AAVAGLWA
+406 AAVAGFWA
-414 CVGLAFGLNLPNGL
+414 FLVLAIGLSLSNGL
-428 VACIFAVAYAALT
+428 VAFIFAGVYAALA
-441 AYAYTWKERE
+441 AYAYTWEERE
-451 EPAYSERLAWLAA
+451 KPAYSERLAWLSA
-464 TAVIM
+464 TAVILL
-469 FSIALTQQFEK
+469 SIAITQQFEK

-553 AAQGWPDKAQKIN
+553 AAQGWPDKEQKIN

-588 AYSSGSRISWNILGS
+588 AYSTGNHISWNILGS

-661 VLILLGVSVVLIAL
+661 VLILLGVAVVLIAL
-675 SFMYQHFLANKKQ
+675 SFMYQHFWANKKQ
-688 QEK
+688 QG

>member
-58 SAPQA
+58 PAMQA
-63 APVPAPSSLAPEKAA
+63 APAPAPSSLAPEKAA

-94 SAPHAAAPQTCAAA
+94 SALQAAAPQTCAAA

-114 PLPPASTQNAA
+114 PLPPAPTQNAA

-167 TLRFIGLLLVG
+167 TLRFVGLLLVG

-215 YAFYHIMGMCCAFGF
+215 YAFYHIMGMYCAFGF

-255 IAAFLVPLLMHKMLG
+255 IAAFLVPLLMHKTLG

-307 IFMFGLGIAFS
+307 IFMFGLGIAS
-318 SNYAYTNYASMLMAA
+318 SPSQSSVFMAA

-342 AGGALLKSGSVLL
+342 VGGALLKSGSVLL

-368 SDNYTA
+368 SENYTA

-393 KRDFLSNRLAWGV
+393 KRDFLSNRLVWGV

-441 AYAYTWKERE
+441 AYAYSWKERE

-524 PAVLEYRMPKS
+524 PAVLEYSMPKS

-588 AYSSGSRISWNILGS
+588 AYSSGTRISWNILGS

-624 ALRQKSVWLNRCGLV
+624 ALRQKSVWLNRCGFA

-661 VLILLGVSVVLIAL
+661 VLILLGVAVVLIAL

-688 QEK
+688 QG

>member
-14 WLIAT
+14 WLMAT

-40 APSVKPAVNAP
+40 APSVKPTVNAP
-51 AAPVMPA
+51 AAPVM
-58 SAPQA
+58 SAPAMQA
-63 APVPAPSSLAPEKAA
+63 APAPSSLAPEKAA

-94 SAPHAAAPQTCAAA
+94 SAPQTCAAA
-108 VAQAPK
+108 VAQTPK
-114 PLPPASTQNAA
+114 PLPPAPKPNAA

-167 TLRFIGLLLVG
+167 TLRFVGLLLVG

-215 YAFYHIMGMCCAFGF
+215 YAFYHIMGMYCAFGF

-318 SNYAYTNYASMLMAA
+318 SNYASMLMAA

-355 VAFICMAFNMLFV
+355 VSFICMTFSMLFM
-368 SDNYTA
+368 SDDYTA
-374 PWVWVVLANACF
+374 PFVWAVLANACF

-393 KRDFLSNRLAWGV
+393 KRDFLSNRLVWGV
-406 AAVAGLWA
+406 AAVAGFWA
-414 CVGLAFGLNLPNGL
+414 FLVLAIGLSLSNGL
-428 VACIFAVAYAALT
+428 VAFIFAGVYAALA
-441 AYAYTWKERE
+441 AYAYSWEERE
-451 EPAYSERLAWLAA
+451 EPAYSERLAWLSA
-464 TAVIM
+464 TAVILL
-469 FSIALTQQFEK
+469 SIAITQQFEK

-588 AYSSGSRISWNILGS
+588 AYSSGNHISWNILGS

-661 VLILLGVSVVLIAL
+661 VLILLGVAVVLIAL
-675 SFMYQHFLANKKQ
+675 SFMYQHFWANKKQ
-688 QEK
+688 QG

>member
-40 APSVKPAVNAP
+40 APSVKPAPNAP

-58 SAPQA
+58 QS
-63 APVPAPSSLAPEKAA
+63 APSSLAPEKA
-78 PAPAAPVLSAQ
+78 APAAPVLSAQ

-94 SAPHAAAPQTCAAA
+94 TAPQTCAAA

-114 PLPPASTQNAA
+114 PLPPAPKPNAA

-167 TLRFIGLLLVG
+167 TLRFVGLLLVG

-215 YAFYHIMGMCCAFGF
+215 YAFYHIMGMYCAFGF
-230 MTLTALLAFAT
+230 MTLTALLAFVT

-255 IAAFLVPLLMHKMLG
+255 IAAFLVPLLMHKTLG

-318 SNYAYTNYASMLMAA
+318 SNYASMLMAA

-355 VAFICMAFNMLFV
+355 VSFICMTFSMLFM
-368 SDNYTA
+368 SDDYTA
-374 PWVWVVLANACF
+374 PFVWAVLANACF

-393 KRDFLSNRLAWGV
+393 KRDFLSNRLVWGV
-406 AAVAGLWA
+406 AAVAGFWA
-414 CVGLAFGLNLPNGL
+414 FLVLAIGLSLSNGL
-428 VACIFAVAYAALT
+428 VAFIFAGVYAALA
-441 AYAYTWKERE
+441 AYAYSWEERE
-451 EPAYSERLAWLAA
+451 EPAYSERLAWLSA
-464 TAVIM
+464 TAVILL
-469 FSIALTQQFEK
+469 SIAITQQFEK

-588 AYSSGSRISWNILGS
+588 AYSSGNHISWNILGS

-624 ALRQKSVWLNRCGLV
+624 ALRQKSVWLNRCGLG

-675 SFMYQHFLANKKQ
+675 SFMYQHFWANKKQ
-688 QEK
+688 QG